1 MVIPENRDGRLEED
15 KDLEKGQLPA
25 NMTTA
30 GSSRKGGI
38 QTKSTQR
45 SRVSISVT
53 YIICSFVVSV

>member
-15 KDLEKGQLPA
+15 KDLEKGLLPA

-30 GSSRKGGI
+30 VSSRKGGI